1 MLSLLLNPIHIQISE
16 TPKMKIKKMHGKKGQ
31 VFMPLFF
38 IVTLIIFPILY
49 LDLAAKTEQFEN
61 EGAESNKIGEKQLA
75 VLKASQEAEKAQLY
89 LDLAAQYAYGTATAA
104 IAKQNY
110 LSADECSFY
119 RGVPVV
125 YGTEDCML
133 YGYDLQKALQTTL
146 SEETTTALL
155 SYIEEYPSL
164 DLPTEEY
171 FITFIDGFVQG
182 KSSSTLDVPIVSITS
197 QNLPERIAD
206 QNAPAS
212 LASDLI
218 TLWPV
223 EYQEQYITSC
233 FGYREIKEGSKYHQG
248 VDIRAHG
255 NVPVHVVLSGTV
267 ISVDPIEL
275 GKIVV
280 DHGNGISTAYLH
292 LQTIVVQEG
301 QAVQKGDILGTSGNI
316 GTKYEHLHFELID
329 TNIQHVTDQYG
340 YEGVLGEGKVNPL
353 CFFSSTLSYKYNPE
367 LLKNCVANGGYLRFC
382 DLYAEQTGVTEIEAS
397 RETATKKQPV
407 TTYKVSKSTTAMLQ
421 QIDANYGEMIEDAI
435 EGTSISKALVI
446 GLIAQESSGN
456 PKAGSGTGCQ
466 GLMQF
471 CGSTAKGYGLC
482 DNNKCSGRDDRRD
495 PEKAI
500 PAGVKLLSDDIN
512 LFSSSYTD
520 REAFGLASYNGGA
533 AIVKDAIEATGKK
546 DPTWEEV
553 SAALTADIVGKYL
566 KGKNFDQTE
575 ERNVKVREIS
585 EYPRRVQRYAAAY
598 ESLEK

>member
-1 MLSLLLNPIHIQISE
+1 
-16 TPKMKIKKMHGKKGQ
+16 MKKNTFDKKGQ
-31 VFMPLFF
+31 MFMPLLF
-38 IVTLIIFPILY
+38 IVTLIIFTTLY

-104 IAKQNY
+104 TAKKNY
-110 LSADECSFY
+110 LTKDACHFY

-125 YGTEDCML
+125 YGSEDCML
-133 YGYDLQKALQTTL
+133 YGDDLQKALETTL

-155 SYIEEYPSL
+155 SYIEEYSSL

-171 FITFIDGFVQG
+171 FIRFSDDGVVQG
-182 KSSSTLDVPIVSITS
+182 KSSSSLEVPIVSLTS
-197 QNLPERIAD
+197 QTVPERIAD
-206 QNAPAS
+206 QNVPAS
-212 LASDLI
+212 LATDLI

-248 VDIRAHG
+248 VDIRARG
-255 NVPVHVVLSGTV
+255 NVPVYVVLSGTV
-267 ISVDPIEL
+267 TSIDPIKL

-280 DHGNGISTAYLH
+280 DHGNGILTAYLH
-292 LQTIVVQEG
+292 LHTITVQEG
-301 QAVQKGDILGTSGNI
+301 QAVQKGDVLGTSGNK
-316 GTKYEHLHFELID
+316 GTKAEHLHFEFID
-329 TNIQHVTDQYG
+329 TNIQQVTDHYG
-340 YEGVLGEGKVNPL
+340 YQGVLGDGKVNPL
-353 CFFSSTLSYKYNPE
+353 CFFSSSLSYNYNPE

-382 DLYAEQTGVTEIEAS
+382 DLYAKQTGVSETSMSDASTEKQPVAS
-397 RETATKKQPV
+397 TEKKPV
-407 TTYKVSKSTTAMLQ
+407 TTYKVTKSTTATLQ
-421 QIDANYGEMIEDAI
+421 QIDANYGDLIEDAI

-446 GLIAQESSGN
+446 GLITQESSGN
-456 PKAGSGTGCQ
+456 PNAGSSTGCQ

-482 DNNKCSGRDDRRD
+482 DNSKCSGRDERRD

-520 REAFGLASYNGGA
+520 REAFGLASYNGGS
-533 AIVKDAIEATGKK
+533 AIVKDAIKATGKK

-553 SAALTADIVGKYL
+553 SAALTEEIVGRYL
-566 KGKNFDQTE
+566 KGKYFDTTK
-575 ERNVKVREIS
+575 ERNGKVREIS
-585 EYPRRVQRYAAAY
+585 EYPRKIQKYAAAY
-598 ESLEK
+598 ESLEE